1 MSGPTR
7 PAAAL
12 PDGIGVRRVV
22 VEVPATTANLGAGFD
37 ALALAL
43 DLKDR
48 FEVDLLPGTGLEI
61 EVEGEGAAPGEIS
74 RGPDDRFVQA
84 LETGLRWALGQLPA
98 GLGWRVRMRN
108 EIPLARGLGSS
119 AAATVGGLVAADAF
133 AGGRLNERRMLTL
146 AVELEGHPDNVAAA
160 LLGGFVVT
168 AMVEGR
174 PETMRFDAPRDLRAV
189 IFVPD
194 LRLSTAAM
202 RTVLPATVPHRDAVF
217 NVGRVALGV
226 AGLASGRT
234 DMLRVLTED
243 RLHEPYRTEVYP
255 ALPALIAA
263 ARKAGALG
271 ACLSGSGSSVI
282 AFGDS
287 VHGLAAVESALLAA
301 AAEADLTGSVR
312 IVMPRNAGAVAVEA
326 GSSGRPRTP
335 SENCSVLIVQKYGGS
350 SLADADRIKHVAGRI
365 ARERA
370 DGRATWSWWSAP
382 WATPPTTCW
391 SMAAQITRRARI
403 HARWTCC
410 WRPAST

>member
-1 MSGPTR
+1 VTGSTT
-7 PAAAL
+7 PAPAL

-37 ALALAL
+37 AMALAL

-48 FEVDLLPGTGLEI
+48 FEVDLLPGAGLEI

-160 LLGGFVVT
+160 LLGGFAVT

-189 IFVPD
+189 VFVPD

-202 RTVLPATVPHRDAVF
+202 RAVLPATVPHRDATF

-226 AGLASGRT
+226 AGMASGRT
-234 DMLRVLTED
+234 DMLRILTED

-263 ARKAGALG
+263 ARNAGALG

-301 AAEADLTGSVR
+301 AADADLTGSVR

-326 GSSGRPRTP
+326 
-335 SENCSVLIVQKYGGS
+335 K
-350 SLADADRIKHVAGRI
+350 
-365 ARERA
+365 
-370 DGRATWSWWSAP
+370 
-382 WATPPTTCW
+382 
-391 SMAAQITRRARI
+391 
-403 HARWTCC
+403 
-410 WRPAST
+410 

>member
-1 MSGPTR
+1 MSGSTP
-7 PAAAL
+7 PEAAL

-48 FEVDLLPGTGLEI
+48 FEVDLLPGAGLEI

-160 LLGGFVVT
+160 LLGGFAVT

-202 RTVLPATVPHRDAVF
+202 RAVLPATVPHRDATF
-217 NVGRVALGV
+217 NVGRVALGR
-226 AGLASGRT
+226 GR
-234 DMLRVLTED
+234 
-243 RLHEPYRTEVYP
+243 
-255 ALPALIAA
+255 
-263 ARKAGALG
+263 
-271 ACLSGSGSSVI
+271 
-282 AFGDS
+282 
-287 VHGLAAVESALLAA
+287 HGEW
-301 AAEADLTGSVR
+301 
-312 IVMPRNAGAVAVEA
+312 
-326 GSSGRPRTP
+326 
-335 SENCSVLIVQKYGGS
+335 
-350 SLADADRIKHVAGRI
+350 ADRHAAGPHRGPAPRALSDGGLPGPARPHRRGPQRGRARCMPVGIRVVGHRLRRLGPRPCRGRI
-365 ARERA
+365 RR
-370 DGRATWSWWSAP
+370 SWRR
-382 WATPPTTCW
+382 PPTRT
-391 SMAAQITRRARI
+391 
-403 HARWTCC
+403 
-410 WRPAST
+410 

>member
-1 MSGPTR
+1 VTGSTP
-7 PAAAL
+7 PANAL

-48 FEVDLLPGTGLEI
+48 FEVDLLPGAGLEV
-61 EVEGEGAAPGEIS
+61 EVEGEGAGPGEIS

-84 LETGLRWALGQLPA
+84 LETGLRWALGQLPP
-98 GLGWRVRMRN
+98 GLGWCVRMRN

-326 GSSGRPRTP
+326 
-335 SENCSVLIVQKYGGS
+335 K
-350 SLADADRIKHVAGRI
+350 
-365 ARERA
+365 
-370 DGRATWSWWSAP
+370 
-382 WATPPTTCW
+382 
-391 SMAAQITRRARI
+391 
-403 HARWTCC
+403 
-410 WRPAST
+410 